1 VKNSLLWQDVVSL
14 VGWRAVSIS
23 LALVVV
29 LGLGTVTAKS
39 AQAQTYKESVLYSFT
54 GADGKP
60 EPDLILDAKGNL
72 YGTTRQ
78 GGASNDG
85 VVFKVSSKGKFA
97 VLYSFTGADGAKPE
111 PHLILDAKGNLYG
124 TTSQGGASNVGVVFK
139 LTP

>member
-1 VKNSLLWQDVVSL
+1 MKSVAQGRNLVSVV
-14 VGWRAVSIS
+14 GRRAATVS
-23 LALVVV
+23 LALAVV
-29 LGLGTVTAKS
+29 LASIVAGTSS
-39 AQAQTYKESVLYSFT
+39 AHAQTYSVLHSFT

-60 EPDLILDAKGNL
+60 EPDLILDTKGNL
-72 YGTTRQ
+72 YGTTSQ

-85 VVFKVSSKGKFA
+85 VVFKVSNKGKFA

-124 TTSQGGASNVGVVFK
+124 TTSQGGASNDGVVFK

>member
-1 VKNSLLWQDVVSL
+1 MKNSVLWQNLVSVV
-14 VGWRAVSIS
+14 GRRAASAA
-23 LALVVV
+23 LAFV
-29 LGLGTVTAKS
+29 LGLVTVVGPSS
-39 AQAQTYKESVLYSFT
+39 AQGQTYKFAVLYSFT

-85 VVFKVSSKGKFA
+85 
-97 VLYSFTGADGAKPE
+97 
-111 PHLILDAKGNLYG
+111 I
-124 TTSQGGASNVGVVFK
+124 VFK